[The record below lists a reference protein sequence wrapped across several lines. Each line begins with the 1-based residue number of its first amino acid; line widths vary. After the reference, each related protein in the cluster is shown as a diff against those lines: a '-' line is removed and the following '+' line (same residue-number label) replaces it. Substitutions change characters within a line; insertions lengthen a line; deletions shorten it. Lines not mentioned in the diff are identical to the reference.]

1 MYRPPPPQYRNQQ
14 QQGQVI
20 QVPSVNDVGSLVVRG
35 AVTFAKR
42 HKVISGSY
50 IVGLLVLLLVG
61 SGTKLTLDQQRQYN
75 HIMSTID
82 LQAEFEASNAYAIAD
97 QNYRATKGWFT
108 CDSLCQRNKDRMEY
122 QKQILDDIRAEGHA
136 RMSDAKAV
144 AGLFSEVGIGE
155 VKDSFWNYFSQG
167 KQFAKR
173 QSMWDA
179 MFIGMRHMGR
189 DESTM
194 EYVLKVLMQVLINFT
209 MGLFMALGIFIFGLW
224 KIINDYQPNPITA
237 VLFFVLGVCGAFA
250 FVTTYLMGIFG
261 ATAGGIYGV
270 VKLAENNQRQA
281 RLQQQRG
288 GGGYVHN
295 RPHYQ

>member
-1 MYRPPPPQYRNQQ
+1 M
-14 QQGQVI
+14 
-20 QVPSVNDVGSLVVRG
+20 
-35 AVTFAKR
+35 
-42 HKVISGSY
+42 
-50 IVGLLVLLLVG
+50 LLVG

-82 LQAEFEASNAYAIAD
+82 LQAEFEASNAYAVAH

-108 CDSLCQRNKDRMEY
+108 CDSLCQRNKDRMDY

-179 MFIGMRHMGR
+179 M
-189 DESTM
+189 
-194 EYVLKVLMQVLINFT
+194 L
-209 MGLFMALGIFIFGLW
+209 
-224 KIINDYQPNPITA
+224 
-237 VLFFVLGVCGAFA
+237 
-250 FVTTYLMGIFG
+250 
-261 ATAGGIYGV
+261 
-270 VKLAENNQRQA
+270 
-281 RLQQQRG
+281 
-288 GGGYVHN
+288 
-295 RPHYQ
+295 